1 MSLIDVRDLSV
12 SFRVGGKTVE
22 AVKHVSFSIEEGE
35 TFALVGESG
44 AGKSVTALSI
54 LRLLPPTKAFFPS
67 GAVLFGGHDLLKM
80 PEKKL
85 MEVRGKSIAMIFQ
98 EPMTSLNPLH
108 SVSKQMGEAL
118 ILHQGMSER
127 EARSRTLELLDL
139 VQLTDAEGRLAAY
152 PHQLSGGQRQRV
164 MIAMALANNPTLL
177 IADEPTTALD
187 VTIQAEILALLK
199 RLKERFR
206 MSLLLITH
214 DLRIVRKMTD
224 RVGVMKNGLIVEQG
238 EVREVFEKPRHDYT
252 KFLIASEQ
260 LEKSKEP
267 VDGEAEILR
276 SEKLSVAFPIYRGVF
291 RRVNGYVRAVN
302 EVTVSVRS
310 GRTIGLVGESG
321 SGKTTYGLAVLR
333 LIPSNGSI
341 RFMGRE
347 IQGLKGKEI
356 RPLRREMQV
365 IFQDPYESLNPRLTI
380 GQIVEEGLRVHG
392 IAKSEEG
399 REEMIVRTLNE
410 VGIDP
415 ESMNRYPGEFSGG
428 QRQRIAIARAI
439 ALRPKFLVLDEP
451 TSSLDM
457 TVQTQI
463 LSLLRELQGKYN
475 LAYLFI
481 SHDLRVIRAMSHE
494 ILVIKDGVIVERGP
508 SERVF
513 GAPEHPYTRN
523 LIRAAF
529 DLEVSRG

>member
-1 MSLIDVRDLSV
+1 MSIVEVRDLSV
-12 SFRVGGKTVE
+12 SFRVGMKTVE
-22 AVKHVSFSIEEGE
+22 AVKHVSFSMGEGE

-67 GAVLFGGHDLLKM
+67 GQILFGGRDMLKAR
-80 PEKKL
+80 EGEL
-85 MEVRGKSIAMIFQ
+85 MELRGKNIGMIFQ

-108 SVSKQMGEAL
+108 RVGKQIGETL
-118 ILHQGMSER
+118 MLHQGMSER
-127 EARSRTLELLDL
+127 EARERTLELLEL
-139 VQLTDAEGRLAAY
+139 VQLGDANERLDAY

-164 MIAMALANNPTLL
+164 MIAMALANNPSLL

-187 VTIQAEILALLK
+187 VTIQAEILALLR
-199 RLKERFR
+199 RLKDRFR

-238 EVREVFEKPRHDYT
+238 GMREVFENPRHDYT
-252 KFLIASEQ
+252 KFLIASER

-267 VDGEAEILR
+267 ADGNAEILG

-291 RRVNGYVRAVN
+291 RRVRGYVRAVN
-302 EVTVSVRS
+302 EVSVSVRS

-321 SGKTTYGLAVLR
+321 SGKTTYGLALLR
-333 LIPSNGSI
+333 LVPSKGSI
-341 RFMGRE
+341 KFMGTE

-356 RPLRREMQV
+356 RPLRREMQI

-380 GQIVEEGLRVHG
+380 GQIVEEGLKAHG
-392 IAKSEEG
+392 IAASQ
-399 REEMIVRTLNE
+399 REREDLIVQTLNE

-415 ESMNRYPGEFSGG
+415 ESRHRYPGEFSGG

-439 ALRPKFLVLDEP
+439 TLRPKFLVLDEP

-463 LSLLRELQGKYN
+463 LGLLKELQEKYN

-494 ILVIKDGVIVERGP
+494 ILVIKDGFIVERGP

-513 GAPEHPYTRN
+513 SAPEHPYTKN
-523 LIRAAF
+523 LIRTAF
-529 DLEVSRG
+529 DLEVS

>member
-1 MSLIDVRDLSV
+1 MSLVDVWDLSV
-12 SFRVGGKTVE
+12 TFRVGGKTVE
-22 AVKHVSFSIEEGE
+22 AVKRVSFSIEEGE
-35 TFALVGESG
+35 TFSLVGESG

-54 LRLLPPTKAFFPS
+54 LRLLPETKAFFPS
-67 GAVLFGGHDLLKM
+67 GVVMFGGRDLLKA
-80 PEKKL
+80 PEREL
-85 MEVRGKSIAMIFQ
+85 MGVRGRSIAMIFQ

-108 SVSKQMGEAL
+108 SVSKQVGETL

-127 EARSRTLELLDL
+127 TARDRTLELLEL
-139 VQLTDAEGRLAAY
+139 VQLTDAEERLDAY

-164 MIAMALANNPTLL
+164 MIAMALANNPSLL

-199 RLKERFR
+199 RLKDRFH

-238 EVREVFEKPRHDYT
+238 GVREMFGNPRHDYT
-252 KFLIASEQ
+252 RFLIASEELQ
-260 LEKSKEP
+260 KSKTP
-267 VDGEAEILR
+267 PDGGGELLR

-291 RRVNGYVRAVN
+291 RRVHRYIRAVN
-302 EVTVSVRS
+302 EVSVNVRS

-333 LIPSNGSI
+333 LISSSGSI

-356 RPLRREMQV
+356 RPLRREMQI
-365 IFQDPYESLNPRLTI
+365 IFQDPFESLNPRLTI

-392 IAKSEEG
+392 IAKSVEE
-399 REEMIVRTLNE
+399 REKMIVQTLNE

-415 ESMNRYPGEFSGG
+415 DSMNRYPGEFSGG

-463 LSLLRELQGKYN
+463 LGLLRELQEKYN

-513 GAPEHPYTRN
+513 EAPEHQYTKN
-523 LIRAAF
+523 LIKAAF
-529 DLEVSRG
+529 DLEVS